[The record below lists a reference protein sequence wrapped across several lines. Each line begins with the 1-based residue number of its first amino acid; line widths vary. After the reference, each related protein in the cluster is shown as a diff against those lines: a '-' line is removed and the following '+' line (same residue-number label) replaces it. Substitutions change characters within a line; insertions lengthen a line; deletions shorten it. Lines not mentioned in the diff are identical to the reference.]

1 MASESDDFSW
11 QPARFPVSVKGVTI
25 WNDQVL
31 LLENE
36 RHEWELPGGKLEVGE
51 TPEACLI
58 REIYEETGWS
68 TAVGSILHSWLYH
81 IEPADRPAVDVFVV
95 VYGCPV
101 LSDQPPQVSNE
112 HKRAQLWKPSEVPGL
127 NMPEDYKTAIAKW
140 CTELGLE

>member
-1 MASESDDFSW
+1 MASESDW

-25 WNDQVL
+25 QNGQVL

-36 RHEWELPGGKLEVGE
+36 RGEWELPGGKLEIGE
-51 TPEACLI
+51 APESCLI
-58 REIYEETGWS
+58 REIFEETRWS

-81 IEPADRPAVDVFVV
+81 IEPEGRPAVDVFVV
-95 VYGCPV
+95 VYGCRV
-101 LSDQPPQVSNE
+101 LSEHPPEVSHE
-112 HKRAQLWKPSEVPGL
+112 HKRVGLWKPSEVPGL